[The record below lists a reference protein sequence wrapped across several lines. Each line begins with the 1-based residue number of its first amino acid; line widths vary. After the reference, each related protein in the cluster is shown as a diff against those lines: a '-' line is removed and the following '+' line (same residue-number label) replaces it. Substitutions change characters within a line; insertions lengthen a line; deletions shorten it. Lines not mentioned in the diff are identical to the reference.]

1 MSIPS
6 QLRVG
11 SSLTTWRGIPHQETA
26 AADKENYPFASLSGG
41 DVVKPGS
48 VLMPSEIQD
57 LEIPGPKP
65 KALTAQQRQ
74 VLMLPEIPGLEMPP
88 HKAVKDRFY
97 GNWNHDL
104 YITLSAYYFY

>member
-11 SSLTTWRGIPHQETA
+11 SSLTTWRGIPHQDTA

-97 GNWNHDL
+97 GN
-104 YITLSAYYFY
+104 